1 MNYDVHNLFGDRLI
15 TRLTQESIMDYS
27 ELVIRMNQRLRE
39 YNEAANKKDL
49 AAAKTIAAVLLELAD
64 ELLFVTRG
72 MK

>member
-27 ELVIRMNQRLRE
+27 ELLIRMDQRLKL
-39 YNEAANKKDL
+39 YHEAVNKKDI
-49 AAAKTIAAVLLELAD
+49 AAAKLNAAVIFEMAD
-64 ELLFVTRG
+64 ELLFITRA